1 MSIRRCTPKIA
12 QDQER
17 YYIDWDDD
25 PRGEFVFY
33 CDHISWADHTP
44 EVEAMRAA
52 CIAAVEALRGL
63 TDDELLAPRALP
75 ETNEEWVA
83 RARILAVLRE
93 VQT

>member
-1 MSIRRCTPKIA
+1 VKRAVAVALSEI
-12 QDQER
+12 DQVQRLAE
-17 YYIDWDDD
+17 
-25 PRGEFVFY
+25 
-33 CDHISWADHTP
+33 
-44 EVEAMRAA
+44 EAVAEQMRAA